1 MGKRLLIAD
10 DHPIVREGLKG
21 FLGLQSDLEVVGEA
35 STLDVTRHL
44 AAQLQPDLI
53 LLDLHL
59 EDGNALELLPELKKL
74 APKAKLLILTS
85 FLDDLYV
92 QEAMRLGAAGYVLK
106 HEGPAALLDDI
117 RAALRG
123 EIPLDPA
130 AVRALSERGVNPLS
144 SLTPRELEVLELI
157 GQGLSNKHIAARLE
171 IAEKTVKT
179 HATSLFAKLGVSG
192 RTQAALLAREL
203 HL

>member
-1 MGKRLLIAD
+1 MARLLIVD

-21 FLGLQSDLEVVGEA
+21 FLSLQADLSVAGEA
-35 STLDVTRHL
+35 STLAETRRL
-44 AAQLQPDLI
+44 AHELQPDLI
-53 LLDLHL
+53 LLDLQL
-59 EDGNALELLPELKKL
+59 EDGHALTLLPELKTL
-74 APKAKLLILTS
+74 APKAKVLILTS
-85 FLDDLYV
+85 FLDELYV
-92 QEAMRLGAAGYVLK
+92 QEAMRLGASGYVLK
-106 HEGPAALLDDI
+106 HEGPSALLDDI

-130 AVRALSERGVNPLS
+130 AAQALSEAEANPLE
-144 SLTPRELEVLELI
+144 SLTPREKEVLELI
-157 GQGLSNKHIAARLE
+157 AQGFSNKRIAARLE